1 MFLKAWLVMNV
12 VSVFMWFVR
21 LEFSG
26 VEPVSIRVFDVSSG
40 FDSWRGTKVK
50 ETKTARTNRVPPGS
64 HGGPSPLSLGA
75 GASD

>member
-1 MFLKAWLVMNV
+1 MNV

-26 VEPVSIRVFDVSSG
+26 VEPVIIGAYDVSYG

-50 ETKTARTNRVPPGS
+50 ETKAARTNRVPPGS
-64 HGGPSPLSLGA
+64 HGGPSPLTLGA
-75 GASD
+75 GVSD